1 MILVLILLVVAA
13 GFVAWDRSSARS
25 PAPDTRMITIGV
37 VVTAIGLVSSILF
50 WWLIV
55 PVPILLAGAAMIV
68 IGRHR
73 VVPMRGQ

>member
-1 MILVLILLVVAA
+1 MIFVLVLLVVAA

-25 PAPDTRMITIGV
+25 AAPDTRLITIGV
-37 VVTAIGLVSSILF
+37 VVTAVGLLSSVLF

-55 PVPILLAGAAMIV
+55 PVLILFAGATMIV

-73 VVPMRGQ
+73 VVAT